1 MSDESKIN
9 DLEKDNND
17 STTKS
22 KIEDLE
28 QKRQE
33 VLNVGDP
40 SKQHKKQKYT
50 ARERLDLLLDP
61 GTFTELGTFIRQ
73 QGEGSYRP
81 YGDAVITGSGRIN
94 GRLVYVFA
102 QDFTVMGGSLGK
114 AHAEKIVRI
123 FDLALQNGAPIIG
136 IIDSGGARIQE
147 GVHSLG
153 GYGDIFFRNVR
164 ASGVIPQ
171 ISAILGPAAGGAV
184 YSPAITDFVIMTE
197 DTSYMFVTGPQV
209 VKEVMGEETDF
220 NELGGT
226 YVHAHKSGVVH
237 WVGNDEEETFSIIR
251 TLLSYLPQ
259 NNLEDPPFINPS
271 DDKGRLAEDLNFI
284 MPDDP
289 KQAYDMIHI
298 IERVVDDGEFFQV
311 HKSWAQNIIVGFA
324 RLNGYVIGIVANQPL
339 VLAGAIDIEA
349 SIKAARFI
357 RFCDSF
363 NIPIITFVDVPGFLP
378 GLDQEHSGIIRNG
391 SKLLFAFA
399 EASIPK
405 ITVVTR
411 KAYGGAYIVM
421 NSKHLGCD
429 VNFAWPTA
437 EIAVMGAEG
446 AVKILYGKKLRE
458 LPLDDRIIR
467 ETELAAEYRHEF
479 SNPYAAAEAGFID
492 DVIIPSNTR
501 PKLIEALWPL
511 LTKREYIPKK
521 KHGNIPL

>member
-1 MSDESKIN
+1 MKI
-9 DLEKDNND
+9 LAEEFQKQS
-17 STTKS
+17 STQE

-28 QKRQE
+28 NKHQQALHPADPKRQ
-33 VLNVGDP
+33 
-40 SKQHKKQKYT
+40 HAKQKYT

-61 GTFTELGTFIRQ
+61 GTFTEIGTFIRHQ
-73 QGEGSYRP
+73 SKEVGDNRP

-102 QDFTVMGGSLGK
+102 QDFTVMGGSLGQ
-114 AHAEKIVRI
+114 AHARKIVRV
-123 FDLALQNGAPIIG
+123 FDLAMQNGAPIIG

-164 ASGVIPQ
+164 SSGVIPQ
-171 ISAILGPAAGGAV
+171 ISAIMGPAAGGAV

-209 VKEVMGEETDF
+209 VKEVMGEDTDF
-220 NELGGT
+220 DDLGGT

-237 WVGNDEEETFSIIR
+237 FVGRDEEDTFSIIR
-251 TLLSYLPQ
+251 SLLSYIPQ
-259 NNLEDPPFINPS
+259 NNLEDPPFVNPT
-271 DDKGRLAEDLNFI
+271 DDKSRLAEDLNYI
-284 MPDDP
+284 VPDDP
-289 KQAYDMIHI
+289 KQAYDMIHV
-298 IERVVDDGEFFQV
+298 IERVLDDGEFFQI
-311 HKSWAQNIIVGFA
+311 HKTWAQNIIVGYG
-324 RLNGYVIGIVANQPL
+324 RLNGYTVGIVANQPL

-363 NIPIITFVDVPGFLP
+363 NIPLITFVDVPGFLP
-378 GLDQEHSGIIRNG
+378 GVDQEHSGIIRNG

-399 EASIPK
+399 EASVPK
-405 ITVVTR
+405 ISVVIR

-429 VNFAWPTA
+429 MNFAWPTA

-446 AVKILYGKKLRE
+446 AVRVLHSRKLNE
-458 LPLDDRIIR
+458 LPQEEKLIK
-467 ETELAAEYRHEF
+467 EKELTAKYKEIYGT
-479 SNPYAAAEAGFID
+479 PYAAAEAGFID
-492 DVIIPSNTR
+492 DVIIPSHTR